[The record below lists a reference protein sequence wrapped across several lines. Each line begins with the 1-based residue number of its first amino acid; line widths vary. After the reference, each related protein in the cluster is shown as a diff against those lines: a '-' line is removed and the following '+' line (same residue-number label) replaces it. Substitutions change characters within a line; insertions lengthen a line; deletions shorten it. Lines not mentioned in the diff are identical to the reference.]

1 MEGNPAGLTWGV
13 MDFIPDTNFPT
24 TQAKNIIQSP
34 LTGILGIIE
43 RGFLPYSMKAKEITW
58 CSQYKGHIHSP
69 NAGQGANV
77 SMSDAYNLAWKL
89 AYALSGQATSGILD
103 TYEEERRPCSIE
115 LINLDEEL
123 HKLNRPDSLFAN
135 EYVNC
140 IAVFISALDSFKA
153 RTCSQLEGFQSLAP
167 RLPLGQ
173 RLPPGDILRYSDWN
187 PCNLHDL
194 IRYSL
199 SFKVIIFPGN
209 LLEADVATH
218 LSDFVTSIATSLDD
232 TKQSMIETS
241 VILRSSKYALPQV
254 PDLAD
259 MLSDSRLYLDDDE
272 HTSETEWHDRLYRTL
287 GISEEG
293 VATLLDPAL
302 PEKQPLDVVLTG
314 SAVTAR
320 GRSPPQASLTTRP
333 ACIALQNE
341 DRDEDAV
348 VITSLNVIPF
358 CCHADLLTMSRAE
371 LVVVADT
378 LNARLPR
385 ILNIDVG
392 RSRSAAYIRKSIELL
407 VGLRKD
413 ATQTP
418 EAERSRSVFTG
429 VGEVSHSA
437 GSPGLLDNATQQD
450 ASTGS
455 VALEDSQEGFRDPDV
470 ASHRPQKK
478 RRFDAEATVEASD
491 RPMISRPITRSQSH
505 QDPQPEFT
513 GAEANAERHPSKHYR
528 GPWKVLFS
536 TSWIPAL
543 TKHGD
548 DLDAK
553 GTEVTW
559 CRSGSAT
566 TLSGRGFSFRF
577 THLQS
582 RVAYRGEG
590 EAYLEAQAGSD
601 TPGYDGP
608 DVRDRG
614 ADDAAYRFGF
624 GYAQRHCVEAMVKN
638 YTYYIHVY
646 CSKANVRHFGASVPD
661 IAFICLLISEQP
673 EIFLTALNTGGGLIP
688 VEDVIAL
695 AFAYLFR
702 IVLMDRFAVRWKNL
716 LHDHSVSHVSQ
727 PETNAHQYLLARFVV
742 ALTTV
747 SLFTA
752 LNCTMHAFLF
762 GLLRSV
768 VLPLLYMMPIVP
780 QFLRP
785 FTAHF
790 LRGSWTMTLFF
801 RHWSLLWRSFFLCL
815 TTTTCWEMAESPL
828 DEPVTVAH
836 TTADPVLTV
845 VSGITSADGYFKH
858 FAYAELSQLARGYSP
873 AASARRSA
881 LFADQKYNPSM
892 WACLVRDALLTL
904 GKDYQLLLRRGSP
917 EAPAPA
923 PAPAP
928 PKPELTLPATPLKL
942 LRTSVLKPTP
952 TSPLRAA
959 LDTLASDGAISS
971 AADSGVSQIPELFRS
986 MVHASPSAEK
996 AIESVKR
1003 SEERVVGMFEETR
1016 TKLQQ
1021 RMEAAVHGRVPAAA
1035 LEKMTPAFGVVER
1048 VRQWWTRDRVNKLV
1062 EMSLPN
1068 RHLDALAISNSY
1080 GVVQRDIPKIIE
1092 ALLSF
1097 LAAVEEYQ
1105 AEISKTHVTPSPEE
1119 LQNMSAK
1126 ERQEKERLMT
1136 ELEQAGQIFAEVN
1149 DGLKEGIVHIVRTFG
1164 DKLAAFRFP
1173 PRIAQ
1178 KLQGYMLHDDVVIVL
1193 RAQITEWQGWGGIR
1207 SQKRRLCLACQ
1218 QAFVTDSLLT
1228 IYNIKSFERECG
1240 GFHDS
1245 TPGTNFWDATVKT
1258 RRITFGPPFKET
1270 EGPPTGKLSAERHV

>member
-1 MEGNPAGLTWGV
+1 MQNGSASKSVASTPIRAITSTLSVRSAPSVPPASQTYEPLVKSILRHRLLYKILLPSFGYAWALTTVWSLWSQGGLPRLGLLGTFTNILKPTTLTYASALWLFGVLPAIVLRNRYLTVTPAAASSPSKMLYVALSKNSTAYALMTYIMSSLLLAAIHVAMAYTYEPAAEGNPRLTLFV
-13 MDFIPDTNFPT
+13 
-24 TQAKNIIQSP
+24 KSKKH
-34 LTGILGIIE
+34 
-43 RGFLPYSMKAKEITW
+43 PY
-58 CSQYKGHIHSP
+58 Y
-69 NAGQGANV
+69 
-77 SMSDAYNLAWKL
+77 
-89 AYALSGQATSGILD
+89 
-103 TYEEERRPCSIE
+103 
-115 LINLDEEL
+115 
-123 HKLNRPDSLFAN
+123 LN
-135 EYVNC
+135 
-140 IAVFISALDSFKA
+140 
-153 RTCSQLEGFQSLAP
+153 G
-167 RLPLGQ
+167 RL
-173 RLPPGDILRYSDWN
+173 
-187 PCNLHDL
+187 
-194 IRYSL
+194 
-199 SFKVIIFPGN
+199 
-209 LLEADVATH
+209 
-218 LSDFVTSIATSLDD
+218 
-232 TKQSMIETS
+232 
-241 VILRSSKYALPQV
+241 
-254 PDLAD
+254 
-259 MLSDSRLYLDDDE
+259 LYLL
-272 HTSETEWHDRLYRTL
+272 S
-287 GISEEG
+287 
-293 VATLLDPAL
+293 
-302 PEKQPLDVVLTG
+302 
-314 SAVTAR
+314 
-320 GRSPPQASLTTRP
+320 
-333 ACIALQNE
+333 
-341 DRDEDAV
+341 
-348 VITSLNVIPF
+348 
-358 CCHADLLTMSRAE
+358 
-371 LVVVADT
+371 
-378 LNARLPR
+378 
-385 ILNIDVG
+385 
-392 RSRSAAYIRKSIELL
+392 
-407 VGLRKD
+407 
-413 ATQTP
+413 
-418 EAERSRSVFTG
+418 
-429 VGEVSHSA
+429 
-437 GSPGLLDNATQQD
+437 
-450 ASTGS
+450 
-455 VALEDSQEGFRDPDV
+455 SQ
-470 ASHRPQKK
+470 
-478 RRFDAEATVEASD
+478 
-491 RPMISRPITRSQSH
+491 
-505 QDPQPEFT
+505 
-513 GAEANAERHPSKHYR
+513 
-528 GPWKVLFS
+528 
-536 TSWIPAL
+536 
-543 TKHGD
+543 
-548 DLDAK
+548 
-553 GTEVTW
+553 
-559 CRSGSAT
+559 
-566 TLSGRGFSFRF
+566 
-577 THLQS
+577 
-582 RVAYRGEG
+582 
-590 EAYLEAQAGSD
+590 
-601 TPGYDGP
+601 
-608 DVRDRG
+608 
-614 ADDAAYRFGF
+614 
-624 GYAQRHCVEAMVKN
+624 
-638 YTYYIHVY
+638 
-646 CSKANVRHFGASVPD
+646 
-661 IAFICLLISEQP
+661 
-673 EIFLTALNTGGGLIP
+673 
-688 VEDVIAL
+688 IAL

-716 LHDHSVSHVSQ
+716 LHD

-1068 RHLDALAISNSY
+1068 RHLDALAISILSRLTCASLTEDSY

-1178 KLQGYMLHDDVVIVL
+1178 KLQGYVDY
-1193 RAQITEWQGWGGIR
+1193 
-1207 SQKRRLCLACQ
+1207 S
-1218 QAFVTDSLLT
+1218 
-1228 IYNIKSFERECG
+1228 
-1240 GFHDS
+1240 
-1245 TPGTNFWDATVKT
+1245 
-1258 RRITFGPPFKET
+1258 
-1270 EGPPTGKLSAERHV
+1270 